1 VADTPEAR
9 EKRYSTASQI
19 AEHGLEPIAGSMPA
33 KLSGDERVRG
43 YCEALIRQ
51 QRPAGLIGALK
62 AMAGRE
68 DLQSWL
74 TAVDIPMCVVHG
86 NADALIP
93 VDRGREAAAANPH
106 ARLTELAGIGHMP
119 MMENP
124 QVTAGALRGLG

>member
-1 VADTPEAR
+1 
-9 EKRYSTASQI
+9 
-19 AEHGLEPIAGSMPA
+19 
-33 KLSGDERVRG
+33 VRG

-93 VDRGREAAAANPH
+93 VDRGREAAAANPR

-124 QVTAGALRGLG
+124 EVTAGALRGLG